1 MCSCTCGTRCRMR
14 VHSYGELRI
23 FIATDGVCRGLQVP
37 FWMWSPSVLSTCA
50 VPKDGTA
57 RALAALAWSAGL
69 QAPMS
74 VVLADCKKLVL
85 MPALR
90 ESLCFGVMDPSLQ
103 RRSLLVCYFLWLLAQ
118 LARLP
123 TPLQ

>member
-14 VHSYGELRI
+14 VHSYAELRI
-23 FIATDGVCRGLQVP
+23 FIATDGVCRDLQVP

-50 VPKDGTA
+50 VPKDGA
-57 RALAALAWSAGL
+57 ERALAALAWSAGL

-74 VVLADCKKLVL
+74 ASLADRKKLVL
-85 MPALR
+85 MPALC
-90 ESLCFGVMDPSLQ
+90 ESLSVMDLSLQ
-103 RRSLLVCYFLWLLAQ
+103 RCSLLLSYFLCLLAQ